1 MKTYYGKM
9 EKDLTEKLLEEDKK
23 MRRLRLIVD
32 FAQAILLQQHDLTL
46 TEAIEIMRDAKKA
59 AMNLFPDKES
69 VYDLVYTPR
78 FKKIIAQRFVIIGG
92 KTW

>member
-78 FKKIIAQRFVIIGG
+78 FKKIIAQRFVITGG
-92 KTW
+92 KT

>member
-1 MKTYYGKM
+1 MKTYYRKM
-9 EKDLTEKLLEEDKK
+9 EKDLKERLLEEDKK

-46 TEAIEIMRDAKKA
+46 NEAIEIMRDAKKA

-78 FKKIIAQRFVIIGG
+78 FKKIIARRFVITGG
-92 KTW
+92 KT

>member
-23 MRRLRLIVD
+23 MRRLRLVVD

-92 KTW
+92 KT